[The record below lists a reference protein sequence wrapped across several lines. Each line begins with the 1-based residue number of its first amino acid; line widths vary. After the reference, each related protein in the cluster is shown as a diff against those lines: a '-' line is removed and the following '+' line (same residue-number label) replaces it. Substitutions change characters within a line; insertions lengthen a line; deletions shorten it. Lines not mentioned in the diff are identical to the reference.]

1 MNQRRNQPVTAYR
14 GPATDPDFLRQRQ
27 RQLAMARAS
36 LAILR
41 PFGTCPP
48 HLLLAA
54 SVGGPPDGGA
64 RRAALPRGPAAR
76 RLHLPRTSWLT
87 GLQERRRAPV
97 ASQPASWLRAARR
110 WSPAVMPPLLSL
122 LLLLAGILLSTQR
135 GASAPLV
142 APHSVLPLLVLYLAF
157 GTLYGLALYLAPTMT
172 SWLAALTG
180 GVLVYIFTALWILAG
195 PPAVVAVAILV
206 ALAAYLYVR
215 GHTHAVPAGQA
226 HVTSMAGGYNRT
238 LHPGTKLLLPGEHVF
253 ATVDTTDRQF
263 TCPTQ
268 RALISDT
275 EGEPY
280 VARAAAVVAYHIVP
294 SLAHLA
300 ALTSENWERELHE
313 LMCGTLEEALGEWG
327 RLMLDEQAEVPE
339 RFLASAMLQR
349 LRPQARAHGVH
360 VLWLSVR
367 DMWLTPES
375 EIIPVAD
382 WHDEPAEPVP
392 ALAAEPGYAGVAS
405 YPAQRQQQG
414 MQALPPIA
422 EARGAR
428 PPSLPLSPEALTPD
442 ALGDAYQAVRDGHI
456 HDPETIRDIARAF
469 LAVAANDEL
478 NADFPYDAVA
488 AAQILMDKA
497 AALEQAHGGSGPYA
511 RS

>member
-1 MNQRRNQPVTAYR
+1 
-14 GPATDPDFLRQRQ
+14 
-27 RQLAMARAS
+27 
-36 LAILR
+36 
-41 PFGTCPP
+41 
-48 HLLLAA
+48 
-54 SVGGPPDGGA
+54 
-64 RRAALPRGPAAR
+64 
-76 RLHLPRTSWLT
+76 
-87 GLQERRRAPV
+87 
-97 ASQPASWLRAARR
+97 
-110 WSPAVMPPLLSL
+110 MPPLLSL
-122 LLLLAGILLSTQR
+122 LLLLAGLLLSTQR
-135 GASAPLV
+135 GSSAPLV
-142 APHSVLPLLVLYLAF
+142 APHSVVPLLVLYLAF
-157 GTLYGLALYLAPTMT
+157 GTLYGLALYLAPTTT
-172 SWLAALTG
+172 SWLAALIG

-215 GHTHAVPAGQA
+215 GHTDTVPAGQVQ
-226 HVTSMAGGYNRT
+226 VTSLAGGYNRT
-238 LHPGTKLLLPGEHVF
+238 LRPGTKLLLPGERVF

-268 RALISDT
+268 RALVYDA

-313 LMCGTLEEALGEWG
+313 LMCGTLEEALGEWS
-327 RLMLDEQAEVPE
+327 RLMLDEETQIPE
-339 RFLASAMLQR
+339 RFLANSMLQR

-375 EIIPVAD
+375 EIIPVTD
-382 WHDEPAEPVP
+382 WHDEPAEPVQ
-392 ALAAEPGYAGVAS
+392 AFAAQPSYAGAAS
-405 YPAQRQQQG
+405 YPPQRQQQG
-414 MQALPPIA
+414 MQALPSIA
-422 EARGAR
+422 DARGAR
-428 PPSLPLSPEALTPD
+428 PPSLPLSPDALSPD
-442 ALGDAYQAVRDGHI
+442 ALDDAYQAVRDGHI

-478 NADFPYDAVA
+478 NAVFPFDAVA

-497 AALEQAHGGSGPYA
+497 ASLERVHGDGGSGPYA
-511 RS
+511 SS